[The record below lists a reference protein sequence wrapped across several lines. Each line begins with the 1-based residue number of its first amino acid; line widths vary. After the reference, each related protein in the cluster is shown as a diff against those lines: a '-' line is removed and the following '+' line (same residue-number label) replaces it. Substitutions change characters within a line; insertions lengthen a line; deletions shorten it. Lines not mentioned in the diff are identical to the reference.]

1 MISIIFPIIFQKN
14 EPDPISDHLAF
25 QKNEPDPISDHFT
38 FQKNWSGSFTPV
50 KKNEPDQ
57 IANRKKMSQKWAR
70 SWSEP
75 DCDREFQTLD
85 SFDYW

>member
-38 FQKNWSGSFTPV
+38 FQKIDLAHLPLFQ
-50 KKNEPDQ
+50 KNEPDQ
-57 IANRKKMSQKWAR
+57 ITDRLKSEPKMSQITIWAR
-70 SWSEP
+70 SFS
-75 DCDREFQTLD
+75 D
-85 SFDYW
+85 